1 MVSRICNNFF
11 SSDWFNNSWN
21 IGIGDCGLSN
31 PLVRSLLFM
40 MFKNCLRHWNRLG
53 TYFNMRYITMKKV
66 PTGIYPL
73 LVGLLIKLRLIK
85 FTSSMKLL
93 EPFGTWK
100 FNKTAIMR
108 FLRTVLCMEGQWE
121 FLLLKAEFIIRLYIG
136 SRIRKQSSFF

>member
-1 MVSRICNNFF
+1 MKHIKGVGQKMTKNGREMNCSYYSFRWI
-11 SSDWFNNSWN
+11 SLYL
-21 IGIGDCGLSN
+21 LSK
-31 PLVRSLLFM
+31 L
-40 MFKNCLRHWNRLG
+40 
-53 TYFNMRYITMKKV
+53 YE
-66 PTGIYPL
+66 IYYNEKIPNWYPM

-136 SRIRKQSSFF
+136 SRIRKQSSFFLVDLSPDLQVRLSES